1 MREDLRSCGLW
12 PNDRCGQ
19 ISAASEANIFYAL
32 SSVWAFIFV
41 KLRNN
46 QGFRS
51 KSKALKNPSIFRAKL
66 PCGISC

>member
-12 PNDRCGQ
+12 PNDRAVKSLPRLRP
-19 ISAASEANIFYAL
+19 IFFYAL